1 MVESVDAVL
10 ERIQDTT
17 APDRDGEVTLDLSVF
32 HDGEEWVIGQG
43 RPLIALDPRP
53 RTAAED
59 AIEELGQWLNASL
72 DRERFDAR
80 EVHGDGGQ
88 LRMTDTGEIVDAE
101 FIDWPAVLSDVDC
114 ESDQGLVVRQDSDG
128 DAFTEVV
135 ENLY

>member
-1 MVESVDAVL
+1 ML

-17 APDRDGEVTLDLSVF
+17 APDRDGEVSLDLSVF
-32 HDGEEWVIGQG
+32 HDGEEWLVGHD
-43 RPLIALDPRP
+43 RPLMALDPRP

-59 AIEELGQWLNASL
+59 AIKELDQWLNASL

-80 EVHGDGGQ
+80 EVHGDGGR
-88 LRMTDTGEIVDAE
+88 LRMTAKGEIVDAE